1 LQQFS
6 TPPTNVVNVAGA
18 MEGKMAA
25 LKYNIMAEFGAK
37 MEETNHEMKDALNSI
52 LGFKQ
57 GFTGNPNTRSPN

>member
-1 LQQFS
+1 
-6 TPPTNVVNVAGA
+6 

-25 LKYNIMAEFGAK
+25 LKDNIMAEIGAK